1 MRSTAVAA
9 LLAAGAF
16 GLAPAAAAGE
26 PAEQPVATPD
36 DEVSVLAVS
45 LTAGGVVTAIGSGVA
60 FVLSRR
66 RDDADSREPTASR

>member
-1 MRSTAVAA
+1 MRTTAVAA

-26 PAEQPVATPD
+26 PSEQPAATPD
-36 DEVSVLAVS
+36 DGVSVLAVS
-45 LTAGGVVTAIGSGVA
+45 LTAGGVATAIGSGVT

-66 RDDADSREPTASR
+66 RDRADTGEPTVPR